1 LQKLHV
7 IIGKQKYL
15 LWQKYRQRMIVS
27 NSGGSRR
34 GSLRLLP
41 SHHRPQKLLRPFQCR
56 PFDENAPLF
65 GAYRSSRNKGKS
77 TQSQLKIALHFVEL
91 QYLRD
96 GL

>member
-1 LQKLHV
+1 MQKLHV
-7 IIGKQKYL
+7 IIVKQKYL
-15 LWQKYRQRMIVS
+15 LWQKCHQRMIVS
-27 NSGGSRR
+27 NSGGSR
-34 GSLRLLP
+34 GGAVCGYCT
-41 SHHRPQKLLRPFQCR
+41 RPQTLWRPFKWR
-56 PFDENAPLF
+56 PFDANAPLF